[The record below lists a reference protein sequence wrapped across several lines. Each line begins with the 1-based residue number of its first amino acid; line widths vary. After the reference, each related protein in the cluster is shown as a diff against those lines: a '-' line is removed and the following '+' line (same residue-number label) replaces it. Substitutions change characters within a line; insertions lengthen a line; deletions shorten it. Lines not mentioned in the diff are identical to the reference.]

1 MGPQDHC
8 FEGSKI
14 DEIEVKKEK
23 RFEGR
28 CAIFLVNLSIFQ
40 LCKTGFKL

>member
-8 FEGSKI
+8 VEGSKI

-23 RFEGR
+23 RFEGH
-28 CAIFLVNLSIFQ
+28 CAIIFLGQLVNSIMQKRF
-40 LCKTGFKL
+40 